1 MEGDLVLAGAGALDQ
16 RVAQEAQRAGLGGLE
31 FLIGIPG
38 TVGGAVRMNA
48 GAFGGE
54 TKDRLLWAEALDR
67 HGAAAPAD
75 QRRARLCLPPER
87 LAAGLDRRPGRL
99 PGRAGR
105 CRDAV
110 LARMDAIRAEREAAQ
125 PLRVADRRQHVQEPA
140 RPQGLA
146 ADRRRRLPR
155 PAAGCGHGLR
165 EALQLPDQHRRRQP
179 PPRSSAWAS
188 WCASACASTAASS
201 SNGRWSGSAGRAS
214 LELAA

>member
-1 MEGDLVLAGAGALDQ
+1 MLAGAGALDQ
-16 RVAQEAQRAGLGGLE
+16 RVAQEAQRAGLRGLE

-67 HGAAAPAD
+67 RGAPHRLTASELGFAY
-75 QRRARLCLPPER
+75 RRSALPS
-87 LAAGLDRRPGRL
+87 GLDRRPRRV

-105 CRDAV
+105 ARGGARPDGRDPRR
-110 LARMDAIRAEREAAQ
+110 ARGGAAAAG
-125 PLRVADRRQHVQEPA
+125 RDRRQHLQEPA
-140 RPQGLA
+140 RPPGLA

-155 PAAGCGHGLR
+155 PAARCGHGLG
-165 EALQLPDQHRRRQP
+165 EALQLPDQHRRRH
-179 PPRSSAWAS
+179 RCRGRARWAS
-188 WCASACASTAASS
+188 WCASGCASTAASS
-201 SNGRWSGSAGRAS
+201 SNGRSSGSAAPIG